1 MKSTI
6 IMIILFIGQKAFGQ
20 DHISKIDSLLT
31 TMYKNENLNGNI
43 LIAEKGKVIYK
54 KSFGFTND
62 STKENSIF
70 ELASLSKQFTAM
82 AIVILKEKK
91 KLNYDDK
98 MSKYIPELS
107 HYDNITIRHLLN
119 HTSGLPDYM
128 EIMDTVFDKSKI
140 AINDDIFNL
149 FVKLKPS
156 TLFESNTQ

>member
-6 IMIILFIGQKAFGQ
+6 LMIFLLIGQITYGQ
-20 DHISKIDSLLT
+20 EHITKMDSLLT
-31 TMYKNENLNGNI
+31 SMYKNGILNGNI

-62 STKENSIF
+62 STKEKLNEHSIF
-70 ELASLSKQFTAM
+70 ELASISKQFTAT

-107 HYDNITIRHLLN
+107 YYDNITIRHLLN
-119 HTSGLPDYM
+119 HTSGLPD
-128 EIMDTVFDKSKI
+128 
-140 AINDDIFNL
+140 
-149 FVKLKPS
+149 
-156 TLFESNTQ
+156 